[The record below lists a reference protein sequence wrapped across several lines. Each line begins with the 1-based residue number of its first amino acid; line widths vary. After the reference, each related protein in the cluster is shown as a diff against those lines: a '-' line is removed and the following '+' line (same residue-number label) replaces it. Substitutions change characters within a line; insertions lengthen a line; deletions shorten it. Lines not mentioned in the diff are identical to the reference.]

1 MDDAHRQSLID
12 LLVHDDPEHRQ
23 QGVVLLHS
31 LGAEAAS
38 QLFAAP
44 RVERDRPAVSITEGY
59 LLSDEMLA
67 AWTGP
72 ETTPWPWTTE
82 LIGLDLAGQFRL
94 TQLGALAAAPQLEV
108 LKLVSCVH
116 LESLEGLGHLQKLAW
131 LELSRCAGIESLAG
145 LEGCAEL
152 EELHLTGCAKLS
164 DITALTG
171 CHALK
176 LIDLRSC
183 GEVTD
188 ISALAGLPH
197 LTHVDLP
204 SSVTD
209 FTPLLDCPKLV
220 RVHTGSLWGGREEA
234 AACLRDHCEVVES

>member
-1 MDDAHRQSLID
+1 MDNAHRQSLID
-12 LLVHDDPEHRQ
+12 LLVHDDPEHRH

-31 LGAEAAS
+31 LGPTSAEV
-38 QLFAAP
+38 LFAAP
-44 RVERDRPAVSITEGY
+44 RVARDRPMVSFTEGY
-59 LLSDEMLA
+59 LLTDELLA

-72 ETTPWPWTTE
+72 EAAPWPWTTE
-82 LIGLDLAGQFRL
+82 LIALDLAGQFRL
-94 TQLGALAAAPQLEV
+94 THLGALAAMPELEV

-145 LEGCAEL
+145 LEGCSEL

-164 DITALTG
+164 DIAALTG

-176 LIDLRSC
+176 VIDLRSC

-188 ISALAGLPH
+188 ISALAGLPN
-197 LTHVDLP
+197 LTHVYLP
-204 SSVTD
+204 REVTD
-209 FTPLLDCPKLV
+209 FAPLLDCPKLV
-220 RVHTGSLWGGREEA
+220 RVHTGSLWGEREEA
-234 AACLRDHCEVVES
+234 AACLRGHCEVVES